1 MTTIGTLVAHL
12 GVDGEAF
19 DRGVDKAK
27 DKLSS
32 LNGVAAGV
40 GKALAITG
48 AGIAGIGAGVQV
60 VGGLVGILSTVSGAL
75 PVLAAGAAAAK
86 FGMVALSLATD
97 GFGEAMASMDDPAAF
112 AEALKGLSPA
122 ARSAAVAVRD
132 MAPAWDAMKGRLQE
146 KLFDGLGKQISD
158 VGSKYMPIL
167 EGGFGRV
174 ATSANGAAESVG
186 LMLSSQQ
193 RVNDS
198 TTMVDNFATAWE
210 EVLPAV
216 APLGSAFMDVGTVA
230 SGFLPGLT
238 AGAGDAARSFATMVA
253 RMRETGEL
261 QAMMSRGLD
270 ALGKLGQV
278 AGNIGEILGGIWSA
292 ADQGGAGFLERLVL
306 ITQQIADMVNSV
318 DGQEALGTFFATAAE
333 LSGLFMEALR
343 VLLPILPPLVDA
355 LGTLAINIGTMLV
368 GALTAIA
375 PYLESFAI
383 WMSENPGLVMGVAIA
398 FGALLIAANALM
410 GIVGIINMV
419 GAIVASGAL
428 GMIASAA
435 TAAAGWVVSWGLMA
449 ASALAS
455 AASMALA
462 WLIPILPIA
471 LLIAAIAGL
480 VALVVIYWDE
490 IVAWTQQAWS
500 NVVTFLTEAGA
511 NIVSTVDGW
520 AQSVRQF
527 VIDCWNNAVQA
538 TRDGWNNAVSAVQT
552 GVAAVVNWVRGLPG
566 QILGIINS
574 IGGQLA
580 ASGRAMVNDWLNGI
594 KYGWNVLMGWVRQ
607 GMAALRALWP
617 FSPAKDGPFSGSGYV
632 TYSGAA
638 LTGDFAKSLRAG
650 MPGVIASARELMAA
664 AHVEMAAPAL
674 SRPAAATGLPGDA
687 WMPGSGPDAATAPAE
702 GRQVITTVHIH
713 NPKAERGSDSFA
725 RDMADL
731 SEMGAFS

>member
-12 GVDGEAF
+12 GVDGDAF

-48 AGIAGIGAGVQV
+48 AGIAGIGASVQL
-60 VGGLVGILSTVSGAL
+60 VGGLVGVLGAVGGAL

-86 FGMVALSLATD
+86 FGMVGLGLAMD
-97 GFGEAMASMDDPAAF
+97 GFGDAMSSMDDPAAF
-112 AEALKGLSPA
+112 AEAIAELSPA
-122 ARSAAVAVRD
+122 ARSAAIAVRD
-132 MAPAWDAMKGRLQE
+132 MAPAWDAMKDRLQE
-146 KLFDGLGKQISD
+146 RLFAGVASEISSLG
-158 VGSKYMPIL
+158 GTYMPIL
-167 EGGFGRV
+167 EGGFGRIASAGNEAGLAV
-174 ATSANGAAESVG
+174 GEMMRESSSIKDVTSMTG
-186 LMLSSQQ
+186 
-193 RVNDS
+193 D
-198 TTMVDNFATAWE
+198 FASAWE
-210 EVLPAV
+210 NVLPAV
-216 APLGSAFMDVGTVA
+216 APLGGVLLDVGKVA
-230 SGFLPGLT
+230 ADFLPGMT
-238 AGAGDAARSFATMVA
+238 GGATGAARAFASMVSE
-253 RMRETGEL
+253 MRNSGEL
-261 QAMMSRGLD
+261 HMMMQRGLD
-270 ALGKLGQV
+270 ALSKLGEV
-278 AGNIGEILGGIWSA
+278 AGNVGEILGGIWRA
-292 ADQGGAGFLERLVL
+292 ADQGGAGFLERLVI

-343 VLLPILPPLVDA
+343 VLLPVLPPLVDA
-355 LGTLAINIGTMLV
+355 LGTLAVNIGTMLV
-368 GALTAIA
+368 DALTAIA
-375 PYLESFAI
+375 PYLESFAT
-383 WMSENPGLVMGVAIA
+383 WMSENPGLVMGLVIA
-398 FGALLIAANALM
+398 FGALLAAANLLM

-435 TAAAGWVVSWGLMA
+435 SAAAGWVVSWAMMA

-490 IVAWTQQAWS
+490 IVAWTQQAWN
-500 NVVTFLTEAGA
+500 NVVQFLTDAGN

-520 AQSVRQF
+520 AAAVGQF
-527 VIDCWNNAVQA
+527 IRDTWNNAVQS
-538 TRDGWNNAVSAVQT
+538 TRDGWNNAVAAVQT

-566 QILGIINS
+566 QILGILGG
-574 IGGQLA
+574 IGSQLA
-580 ASGRAMVNDWLNGI
+580 ASGRAIVDDFLRGI
-594 KYGWNVLMGWVRQ
+594 QAGWNRLMGWVQQ
-607 GMAALRALWP
+607 GMAALRGLWP
-617 FSPAKDGPFSGSGYV
+617 FSPAKFGPFSGSGYV
-632 TYSGAA
+632 THSGAA

-664 AHVEMAAPAL
+664 AHIEMAPPAL
-674 SRPAAATGLPGDA
+674 SRPPASAGLPGDA
-687 WMPGSGPDAATAPAE
+687 WMPGASPATAAAR
-702 GRQVITTVHIH
+702 GGDRQVITTVNIH